1 MNQQINLYQPMFRK
15 QEKVFSAVT
24 MVQIIGL
31 VTILL
36 GAIYAYNI
44 WSLRPFEQ
52 ELVKINVEQQKLQG
66 ELKRFEVKAAAN
78 TKSQLLED
86 EIRLLSQELEQKR
99 QVEQVLSTGSYGNR
113 NGFSDYF
120 AGLARQH
127 VSGLWLTNVTLQNGG
142 TQLVLK
148 GKTNN
153 AELIPIYIQ
162 KLAKEK
168 AFAGLSFN
176 VLEMSRSE
184 TDADIIV
191 FNIATRL
198 GGKDSG

>member
-15 QEKVFSAVT
+15 QEKVFSAIAMT
-24 MVQIIGL
+24 QIVGL
-31 VTILL
+31 LIVVL
-36 GAIYAYNI
+36 GGIYAYNL

-52 ELVKINVEQQKLQG
+52 ELANVNVEKDKLQQ
-66 ELKRFEVKAAAN
+66 ELAKLEAKSQTN
-78 TKSQLLED
+78 IKSQLMED
-86 EIRLLSQELEQKR
+86 EIKLISRELEQKR
-99 QVEQVLSTGSYGNR
+99 RVEQILSAGSFGNR
-113 NGFSDYF
+113 NGFSGYF
-120 AGLARQH
+120 EGLARQH
-127 VSGLWLTNVTLQNGG
+127 VSGLWLTNVTLHNGG
-142 TQLVLK
+142 TQLILK

-162 KLAKEK
+162 KLANEK

-176 VLEMSRSE
+176 VLEMTRAE
-184 TDADIIV
+184 NDTGIIV